1 MLRLTADDVVGASAV
16 APQVDPREASPRRT
30 PRRSR
35 TWPRSRRQAPVLA
48 AARPGRAACRAA
60 DTSNTVV
67 RVKSKGGIAVLLQGK
82 TALVTGADSGIGR
95 ATAITFGREGADVA
109 VHYHA
114 DERGAEQAANAIR
127 NHGCRAEVFQAD
139 FAEPAAA
146 ERLFAE
152 VLERLGRLDILV
164 NNAGTG
170 ENTESSLDL
179 PTDEFL
185 RVLNVDLV
193 APWVLAREAANHMVA
208 QGGGVIVNV
217 TSVHEEIPPPGGAAY
232 CAAKGGLRMVTRTL
246 ALELARQRVRINNVA
261 PGMIATPMTMS
272 TINDP
277 QQSEEALAKIP
288 MGRPGEEQEIADLI
302 TFLASDKASYVTGST
317 FFADGGLMQ
326 KVGLA

>member
-1 MLRLTADDVVGASAV
+1 ML
-16 APQVDPREASPRRT
+16 
-30 PRRSR
+30 
-35 TWPRSRRQAPVLA
+35 LA
-48 AARPGRAACRAA
+48 
-60 DTSNTVV
+60 
-67 RVKSKGGIAVLLQGK
+67 GK

-95 ATAITFGREGADVA
+95 ATALTFGREGADVA

-114 DERGAEQAANAIR
+114 DARGAEQAAHAIQA
-127 NHGCRAEVFQAD
+127 HGRRAEVFRAD
-139 FAEPAAA
+139 FTDPAAA

-152 VLERLGRLDILV
+152 VVARMGRVDVLV
-164 NNAGTG
+164 NNAGMG
-170 ENTESSLDL
+170 ENAESSLDL
-179 PTDEFL
+179 PTDAFV

-193 APWVLAREAANHMVA
+193 APWILAREAAKRMVA

-217 TSVHEEIPPPGGAAY
+217 TSVHEEIPQPGGAAY

-246 ALELARQRVRINNVA
+246 ALELARQGVRINNVA
-261 PGMIATPMTMS
+261 PGMISTPMTTS

-288 MGRPGEEQEIADLI
+288 MGRPGEAQEIADLI
-302 TFLASDKASYVTGST
+302 VFLASDKASYATGST